1 MTRQAYRLEAQK
13 VMVFWSPKVACTSI
27 ANALGQSVF
36 GVAPSSLRGSGRGM
50 RAWLDTN
57 GVLIGGDAAADLCRN
72 GGYASIAL
80 LRDPYDRLVSAYLN
94 KFAKYHATVIDH
106 PSKME
111 SFARNFYQTDI
122 LPLYQAKGN
131 RVEPYPGLTFREF
144 VTAVCARIETRGH
157 AEPDLNHHW
166 NTQVPF
172 SFPRLKFTYDH
183 VYTLDRTDEFFA
195 RLSDLTGLTIANNR
209 VNASRR
215 HGIYVDD
222 LVDASSLEVGAT
234 GVVAKEQFRS
244 KVLARRVRQAFKIDY
259 NHVKLAQATV
269 GDLTQTYSP
278 PTLVMTRRT
287 A

>member
-27 ANALGQSVF
+27 ANAIGQSVF
-36 GVAPSSLRGSGRGM
+36 GVDPTSLKGSGRGM
-50 RAWLDTN
+50 RGWLGDT
-57 GVLIGGDAAADLCRN
+57 GVQMPGEEAAQLCRD
-72 GGYASIAL
+72 GGYTSIAL

-111 SFARNFYQTDI
+111 SFARSFYETEI
-122 LPLYQAKGN
+122 LPRQQEAGM
-131 RVEPYPGLTFREF
+131 VTDPYPGLTFRDF
-144 VTAVCARIETRGH
+144 VTAVCARIETRGK
-157 AEPDLNHHW
+157 AEPVLDHHW
-166 NTQVPF
+166 NTQVPYSFLRMNF
-172 SFPRLKFTYDH
+172 SYDH
-183 VYTLDRTDEFFA
+183 VYTLEQTDAFFA
-195 RLSDLTGLTIANNR
+195 RLSALTGIAIENRR

-215 HGIYVDD
+215 HGIYDDD

-244 KVLARRVRQAFKIDY
+244 KVLAKRVRQAFKIDY
-259 NHVKLAQATV
+259 NHMKLAQSQQGMSETGPA
-269 GDLTQTYSP
+269 LA
-278 PTLVMTRRT
+278 MARRR